1 MVSLGETITIRASK
15 FQTRYQ
21 TGDGRFAICAFTA
34 KPAEKDKL
42 PDGLRMYGTTAMFL
56 ASGRIPESDKGVQ
69 FALTGAWAKNKRGAG
84 KKGEEKIFEVSRAVI
99 AVPETE
105 NGVAQYISQNCK
117 GYVAKTMA
125 KQLAARYGKDAIR
138 ICAHDTDRVR
148 RDFPKLNEKK
158 AEMLATSCRA
168 VLILDDLESLL
179 GDANISRDVLDKIVD
194 AYGDRTVEM
203 AKNNAFQFVDVAG
216 FAVSDKIALAAGM
229 ARNDARRI
237 RAGVM
242 ESVRG
247 VCKKTGCLCAE
258 TGAVLST
265 AYELLGNDV
274 PAVAVQHGCETL
286 CDSYALVKQGR
297 WLYIK
302 EDFVTERSLADHV
315 ARFVSAP
322 ADKEAEIEKAFVEWQ
337 RENSIVLGA
346 KQAEAVR
353 NLKYRI
359 SIVTGGPGTGKTTT
373 LRAIMDVYHKVFKQ
387 DPILLMAPTGL
398 AAKRMTD
405 STHMAA
411 DTIHHACG
419 LVPANSA
426 SGFSPA
432 KDCTIRPG
440 FIGIDE
446 MSMVGTHLFGFAM
459 DAIPNRENTRIVL
472 LGDVDQL
479 SPVARGDAL
488 RDLIQCGL
496 VKTTVL
502 DCNYRQGADSAITD
516 AAIKIREDRAFLQ
529 NACDF
534 RFGEQLLFTDCKRD
548 DLREEADA
556 VIEAVVQQYLDGVA
570 QFGVKGT
577 IVLTPT
583 HFDRGTPAGYL
594 CKDVL
599 NNIIRDKINPDDATK
614 TSCKIGNQVFRTGDR
629 VIQRKNTDDAINGDL
644 GTIVR
649 ILNNTDGD
657 MEVEIDFDGKP
668 AHLLYGKKEMR
679 DVELAYAITVHSSQG
694 CEFPMCILP
703 VSMSYGIM
711 LTRAVY
717 YTAITRAKTKLV
729 LVGDQAALK
738 RAIDNKRRG
747 VRKSLLGPRI
757 ITKTKKY
764 TASNASQET
773 AMPVQQLM
781 FS

>member
-1 MVSLGETITIRASK
+1 MVSLGETVTIRASK

-21 TGDGRFAICAFTA
+21 TGDKRFAICVFTA

-84 KKGEEKIFEVSRAVI
+84 KKGEEKIFEVSRAII

-105 NGVAQYISQNCK
+105 NGVAQYISRNCK

-179 GDANISRDVLDKIVD
+179 GDANISRDMLDKIVD

-216 FAVSDKIALAAGM
+216 FAVSDKIARAAGM
-229 ARNDARRI
+229 KKNDPRRI

-242 ESVRG
+242 ESVRS
-247 VCKKTGCLCAE
+247 VCKKTGCMCAE
-258 TGAVLST
+258 TDAVLST

-286 CDSYALVKQGR
+286 CDSYTLVKQGR

-315 ARFVSAP
+315 ARFVSVP
-322 ADKEAEIEKAFVEWQ
+322 ADKEAEIENAFAEWQ
-337 RENSIVLGA
+337 RENSIVLSP

-387 DPILLMAPTGL
+387 EPILLMAPTGL

-516 AAIKIREDRAFLQ
+516 AAIKIREDRAFQ
-529 NACDF
+529 RDACDF

-599 NNIIRDKINPDDATK
+599 NNIIRDKINPDDGAK
-614 TSCKIGNQVFRTGDR
+614 TSCKIGNQVFRAGDR

-644 GTIVR
+644 GSIVR
-649 ILNNTDGD
+649 ILNSTDGD

-717 YTAITRAKTKLV
+717 YTAITRAKTKLA
-729 LVGDQAALK
+729 LIGDQAALK

>member
-158 AEMLATSCRA
+158 AELLAASCRA

-419 LVPANSA
+419 LVPANST

-644 GTIVR
+644 GSIVR
-649 ILNNTDGD
+649 ILNSTDGD

>member
-158 AEMLATSCRA
+158 AELLAASCRA

-644 GTIVR
+644 GSIVR
-649 ILNNTDGD
+649 ILNSTDGD

-773 AMPVQQLM
+773 AMPVQHLM

>member
-158 AEMLATSCRA
+158 AELLAASCRA

-216 FAVSDKIALAAGM
+216 FAVSDKSALAAGM

-644 GTIVR
+644 GSIVR
-649 ILNNTDGD
+649 ILNSTDGD

>member
-21 TGDGRFAICAFTA
+21 TGDGKFAICAFTA

-158 AEMLATSCRA
+158 AELLAASCRA

>member
-158 AEMLATSCRA
+158 AELLAASCRA

>member
-1 MVSLGETITIRASK
+1 MVSLGETVTIRASK

-21 TGDGRFAICAFTA
+21 TGDKRFAICVFTA

-84 KKGEEKIFEVSRAVI
+84 KKGEEKIFEVSRAII

-105 NGVAQYISQNCK
+105 NGVAQYISRNCK

-179 GDANISRDVLDKIVD
+179 GDANISRDMLDKIVD

-229 ARNDARRI
+229 EKNDARRI

-242 ESVRG
+242 ESVRS
-247 VCKKTGCLCAE
+247 VCKKTGCMCAE
-258 TGAVLST
+258 TDAVLST

-286 CDSYALVKQGR
+286 CDSYTLVKQGR

-315 ARFVSAP
+315 ARFVSVP
-322 ADKEAEIEKAFVEWQ
+322 ADKEAEIENAFAEWQ
-337 RENSIVLGA
+337 RENSIVLSP

-387 DPILLMAPTGL
+387 EPILLMAPTGL

-502 DCNYRQGADSAITD
+502 DCNYRQGADSAIKD
-516 AAIKIREDRAFLQ
+516 AAIKIREDRAFQ
-529 NACDF
+529 RDACDF

-599 NNIIRDKINPDDATK
+599 NNIIRDKINPDDGAK
-614 TSCKIGNQVFRTGDR
+614 TSCKIGNQVFRAGDR

-644 GTIVR
+644 GSIVR
-649 ILNNTDGD
+649 ILNSTDGD

-717 YTAITRAKTKLV
+717 YTAITRAKTKLA
-729 LVGDQAALK
+729 LIGDQAALK

>member
-158 AEMLATSCRA
+158 AELLAASCRA

-405 STHMAA
+405 STHLAA

-644 GTIVR
+644 GSIVR
-649 ILNNTDGD
+649 ILNSTDGD

-679 DVELAYAITVHSSQG
+679 DVELAYAITVHNSQG

>member
-158 AEMLATSCRA
+158 AELLAASCRA

-614 TSCKIGNQVFRTGDR
+614 TSCKIGNQVFRNGDR

-644 GTIVR
+644 GSIVR
-649 ILNNTDGD
+649 ILNSTDGD

>member
-1 MVSLGETITIRASK
+1 MVSLGETVTIRASK

-21 TGDGRFAICAFTA
+21 TGDKRFAICVFTA

-105 NGVAQYISQNCK
+105 NGVAQYISRNCK

-158 AEMLATSCRA
+158 AELLAASCRA

-516 AAIKIREDRAFLQ
+516 AAIKIREDRAFQ
-529 NACDF
+529 RNACDF

-644 GTIVR
+644 GSIVR
-649 ILNNTDGD
+649 ILNSTDGD

>member
-1 MVSLGETITIRASK
+1 MVSLGETVTIRASK

-21 TGDGRFAICAFTA
+21 TGDKRFAICVFTA

-84 KKGEEKIFEVSRAVI
+84 KKGEEKIFEVSRAII

-105 NGVAQYISQNCK
+105 NGVAQYISRNCK

-179 GDANISRDVLDKIVD
+179 GDANISRDMLDKIVD

-203 AKNNAFQFVDVAG
+203 AKNNAFQFVDAAG

-229 ARNDARRI
+229 EKNDARRI

-242 ESVRG
+242 ESVRS
-247 VCKKTGCLCAE
+247 VCKKTGCMCAE
-258 TGAVLST
+258 TDAVLST

-286 CDSYALVKQGR
+286 CDSYTLVKQGR

-315 ARFVSAP
+315 ARFVSVP
-322 ADKEAEIEKAFVEWQ
+322 ADKEAEIENAFAEWQ
-337 RENSIVLGA
+337 RENSIVLSP

-387 DPILLMAPTGL
+387 EPILLMAPTGL

-516 AAIKIREDRAFLQ
+516 AAIKIREDRAFQ
-529 NACDF
+529 RNACDF

-599 NNIIRDKINPDDATK
+599 NNIIRDKINPDDGAK
-614 TSCKIGNQVFRTGDR
+614 TSCKIGNQVFRAGDR

-644 GTIVR
+644 GSIVR
-649 ILNNTDGD
+649 ILNSTDGD

-717 YTAITRAKTKLV
+717 YTAITRAKTKLA
-729 LVGDQAALK
+729 LIGDQAALK

>member
-1 MVSLGETITIRASK
+1 MVSLGETITICASK
-15 FQTRYQ
+15 YQTRYQ

-34 KPAEKDKL
+34 KSAEKDKL
-42 PDGLRMYGTTAMFL
+42 PDGLRMYGTTAMFV
-56 ASGRIPESDKGVQ
+56 ASGRIPESEKGVQ
-69 FALTGAWAKNKRGAG
+69 FVLTGAWVKNKRGAG
-84 KKGEEKIFEVSRAVI
+84 KAGEEKIFEVSRAVI

-105 NGVAQYISQNCK
+105 NGIAQYISQNCK

-138 ICAHDTDRVR
+138 VCAHDTDRVR

-158 AEMLATSCRA
+158 AEMLAASCRA
-168 VLILDDLESLL
+168 VLILDDFEKLL
-179 GDANISRDVLDKIVD
+179 GNANIPRDVLDKIVD
-194 AYGDRTVEM
+194 AYGDKTVEM
-203 AKNNAFQFVDVAG
+203 AKNNAFQFVDVVG
-216 FAVSDKIALAAGM
+216 FPVSDKIALAAGM

-247 VCKKTGCLCAE
+247 VCKKTGCMCADTE
-258 TGAVLST
+258 AVLSA

-274 PAVAVQHGCETL
+274 PAIAVQHGCETL
-286 CDSYALVKQGR
+286 CDSYTLVKQGR
-297 WLYIK
+297 WLYVK

-315 ARFVSAP
+315 ARFVSVP
-322 ADKEAEIEKAFVEWQ
+322 ADKEAEIEKAFGEWQ
-337 RENSIVLGA
+337 RENSIVLSP

-373 LRAIMDVYHKVFKQ
+373 LRAIMDVYHKVFPQ
-387 DPILLMAPTGL
+387 NPILLMAPTGL

-411 DTIHHACG
+411 DTIHHACR
-419 LVPANSA
+419 LVPANNA

-516 AAIKIREDRAFLQ
+516 AAIKIREDRAFSQ
-529 NACDF
+529 NACELH
-534 RFGEQLLFTDCKRD
+534 FGEQMMFTDCKRS

-556 VIEAVVQQYLDGVA
+556 IIEAVVQQYLDGVA

-577 IVLTPT
+577 IILTPT

-599 NNIIRDKINPDDATK
+599 NNIIRDKINPDDSAK
-614 TSCKIGNQVFRTGDR
+614 ASCKIGNQVFRTGDR
-629 VIQRKNTDDAINGDL
+629 VIQRKNTDEAINGDL

-649 ILNNTDGD
+649 ILSSADGD

-668 AHLLYGKKEMR
+668 AHLLYGKKEMHN
-679 DVELAYAITVHSSQG
+679 VELAYAITVHSSQG

-729 LVGDQAALK
+729 LAGDQAALK

-757 ITKTKKY
+757 ITKTQKY
-764 TASNASQET
+764 TALQATRE
-773 AMPVQQLM
+773 AAAPVEQLM

>member
-34 KPAEKDKL
+34 KPAEKEKL

-158 AEMLATSCRA
+158 AELLAASCRA

-644 GTIVR
+644 GSIVR
-649 ILNNTDGD
+649 ILNSTDGD

>member
-158 AEMLATSCRA
+158 AELLAASCRA

-194 AYGDRTVEM
+194 AYGGRTVEM

-644 GTIVR
+644 GSIVR
-649 ILNNTDGD
+649 ILNSTDGD

>member
-158 AEMLATSCRA
+158 AELLAASCRT

-644 GTIVR
+644 GSIVR
-649 ILNNTDGD
+649 ILNSTDGD

>member
-69 FALTGAWAKNKRGAG
+69 FALTGAWVKNKRGAG

-158 AEMLATSCRA
+158 AELLAASCRA

-644 GTIVR
+644 GSIVR
-649 ILNNTDGD
+649 ILNSTDGD